1 MTFLTPQALWLLLL
15 VPALV
20 ALYVVIQRRR
30 KRFAVRYP
38 DMALVREALGTGQRL
53 RRYVAPALMLLA
65 LVAGIVA
72 MARPTAVVTLP
83 SEQRKIILAIDVSL
97 SMRASDVEPTRLA
110 AAQAAAKEFVKDQPA
125 DVRIGIVTF
134 AGTALLVQPPTNDKQ
149 DLLDAIDRFELQRN
163 TAIGSGIIMALATL
177 FPDENIDIESYTLG
191 AVTRER
197 SRGRSLDKQQPKQE
211 PKAPPQ
217 AVPPG
222 SYQNGAIIL
231 LTDGRRTMGPDP
243 LDAAKLAAD
252 RGVRVYTV
260 GFGSAG
266 GAMADI
272 DGMSI
277 YMRFDE
283 ETLKAIAD
291 VTKAQYFYAGSA
303 SDLRKVYESLNAKF
317 VMERKQTEISA
328 LLAAASAALLLGA
341 AGFSLLWSS
350 RIA

>member
-1 MTFLTPQALWLLLL
+1 MTFLTPQALWLLFL

-20 ALYVVIQRRR
+20 ALYVLIQRRR
-30 KRFAVRYP
+30 KKFAVRYP
-38 DMALVREALGTGQRL
+38 DMALVRQALGTGQRL
-53 RRYVAPALMLLA
+53 RRHVAPALMLLA
-65 LVAGIVA
+65 IVAGIFA
-72 MARPTAVVTLP
+72 MARPTAIVTLP

-134 AGTALLVQPPTNDKQ
+134 AGTALLVQPPTNDRQ

-163 TAIGSGIIMALATL
+163 TAIGSGIILALATL
-177 FPDENIDIESYTLG
+177 FPDENIDVESYTLG
-191 AVTRER
+191 QVTRER
-197 SRGRSLDKQQPKQE
+197 PRGRSLDKQQPKQE
-211 PKAPPQ
+211 QKAPPK

-303 SDLRKVYESLNAKF
+303 ADLRKVYESLNAKF
-317 VMERKQTEISA
+317 VMERKQTEVSA
-328 LLAAASAALLLGA
+328 LVAAAAAALLLVA

-350 RIA
+350 RIP

>member
-20 ALYVVIQRRR
+20 ALYVLIQRRR
-30 KRFAVRYP
+30 KKFAVRYP
-38 DMALVREALGTGQRL
+38 DMALVREAMGSGQRL
-53 RRYVAPALMLLA
+53 RRYLAPALMLLA
-65 LVAGIVA
+65 IVAGIFA

-110 AAQAAAKEFVKDQPA
+110 AAQAAAKDFVKDQPA

-134 AGTALLVQPPTNDKQ
+134 AGTALLVQPPTNDRQ

-177 FPDENIDIESYTLG
+177 FPDENIDVESYTLG

-197 SRGRSLDKQQPKQE
+197 SRGKSLDKQQKQE
-211 PKAPPQ
+211 PKAQPKV
-217 AVPPG
+217 VPPG

-252 RGVRVYTV
+252 HGVRVYTV

-303 SDLRKVYESLNAKF
+303 TDLRKVYESLNAKF
-317 VMERKQTEISA
+317 VMERKQTEVSA
-328 LLAAASAALLLGA
+328 LVAAAAAALLLAAAGISV
-341 AGFSLLWSS
+341 LWSS
-350 RIA
+350 RIT